1 MTQYLPSTKPQRV
14 VSLSESKN
22 AYGQHCL
29 VAIEGE
35 LQDVGGGNYSFTY
48 APFGPNGG
56 DRSHRI
62 TIGRK
67 SKKNR
72 ELAYNL
78 MSSDL
83 TDMNMIPSGTMINIP

>member
-22 AYGQHCL
+22 SRGENCL
-29 VAIEGE
+29 IAIEGE